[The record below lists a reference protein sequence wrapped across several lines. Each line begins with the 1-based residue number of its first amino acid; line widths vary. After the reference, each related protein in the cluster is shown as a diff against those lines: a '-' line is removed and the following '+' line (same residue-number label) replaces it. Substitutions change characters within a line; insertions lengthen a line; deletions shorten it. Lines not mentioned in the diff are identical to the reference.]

1 MFASMPAQRWQ
12 APELPSPSFIMM
24 VYTSEHSLSEQE
36 ATEPDPGVEP
46 GLWGHPVKAH
56 IQEAELTSEFADN

>member
-12 APELPSPSFIMM
+12 APELPSPSFVMM

-46 GLWGHPVKAH
+46 GLWG
-56 IQEAELTSEFADN
+56 IL